1 MSSSAPTDV
10 PPPTGGGVVVTAAAA
25 ATPVVAKT
33 EDVPKTTAPT
43 AVEEEETKM
52 ELKEE
57 ESAAATSAPKKE
69 GEPKTVEVAAAASA
83 PPSKKRARTS
93 RGDGEDEDGDLG
105 ALQEASQMMGKMTA
119 AHMDQMT
126 LMQQKLDEE
135 VARREQAE
143 ANLSAL
149 KENADR
155 MPTVRDAPIGVAGTD
170 VLAAEELARSL
181 ADLAARC
188 SGGGLSEEERGAM
201 KSMPKICAAACSRV
215 VAACS
220 AHITAQ
226 EVAAAQIEAAKPN
239 PVREEFNASMRLAK
253 EYMASLKAATNG
265 MSAGKMVKAAATK
278 VTDPVVVPAPLAA
291 AATPA
296 AAEPKAEV
304 AAPHAVPGMGAQPM
318 RAVFNPAAHFRYGG
332 RVIEVAAAQSLDPR
346 TQSLFHGVEMV
357 DGMPVG
363 NVIAPSVNTWGDM
376 FSPAEVQA
384 LVDRDGPMRFEEEG
398 GL

>member
-1 MSSSAPTDV
+1 
-10 PPPTGGGVVVTAAAA
+10 
-25 ATPVVAKT
+25 
-33 EDVPKTTAPT
+33 
-43 AVEEEETKM
+43 M
-52 ELKEE
+52 ELKEIPKTAE
-57 ESAAATSAPKKE
+57 VAATATAAASAPKTTE
-69 GEPKTVEVAAAASA
+69 VPKTVEVAAAAA
-83 PPSKKRARTS
+83 PPSKKRARTN
-93 RGDGEDEDGDLG
+93 RGDDDEEGDLD

-126 LMQQKLDEE
+126 LMQQRIDEE

-170 VLAAEELARSL
+170 VLAAEELAKSL
-181 ADLAARC
+181 AELAARC
-188 SGGGLSEEERGAM
+188 SGGELTDEERGAM
-201 KSMPKICAAACSRV
+201 QSMPKICAAACSRV

-226 EVAAAQIEAAKPN
+226 EVAAARAEATKPN
-239 PVREEFNASMRLAK
+239 PVREEFNASMQLAK
-253 EYMASLKAATNG
+253 EYMASLKAATDG

-278 VTDPVVVPAPLAA
+278 VTEPAAPTP
-291 AATPA
+291 TPA
-296 AAEPKAEV
+296 AAAAPAAADRKAEAT
-304 AAPHAVPGMGAQPM
+304 AAPVPGKGAQPM
-318 RAVFNPAAHFRYGG
+318 HTVFNPAAHYSFGG

-357 DGMPVG
+357 DGMPVC
-363 NVIAPSVNTWGDM
+363 NVIAPSINTWGSMLTPDE
-376 FSPAEVQA
+376 AQA
-384 LVDRDGPMRFEEEG
+384 FADRDGPMRLEDEN